1 MGLVTGLLTLPLAP
15 VRATVWLAEQIAEQA
30 EREADPRAAVRRELA
45 ELQLAWEFGE
55 LDRGA
60 YEEAEDALLERLELL
75 SDERRTEGGS

>member
-1 MGLVTGLLTLPLAP
+1 MGLVTGLLLLPLAP

-30 EREADPRAAVRRELA
+30 EREADPRAALRRELA

-55 LDRGA
+55 LDQRA

-75 SDERRTEGGS
+75 SDERGPEGAG